1 MALHRKSSPGF
12 FVHPDRTCSELSGN
26 SGSGGESDS
35 SHDSFINSART
46 VNFPLGNTGS
56 SLAKS
61 VEASQDRMVRSNSLL
76 QSILSVGKR
85 RKLATIPISQSE
97 LIDRLKKVL
106 ILAIDLAVYTGM
118 LLPSTFSS
126 KVGKGSSAD
135 VVCSI
140 FSFTHQMVFKLLTKQ
155 FGP

>member
-12 FVHPDRTCSELSGN
+12 FVHPDRTYSELSGN

-118 LLPSTFSS
+118 TLPIFFFRERLLCRC
-126 KVGKGSSAD
+126 GLLR
-135 VVCSI
+135 I
-140 FSFTHQMVFKLLTKQ
+140 FSHTRDNFQVVDKQ
-155 FGP
+155 FGR